1 MNAKI
6 LIAFAAGMVLAS
18 GLAYVAL
25 KPASPEKSAVSM
37 QQAPLIA
44 QTKVPLPA
52 VPDDAAPPVAPAAA
66 SPRQAVKPSPAPAA
80 PRALRQPVNRERPVN
95 DAQPASPEPP
105 SAAPAAPPVAPAP
118 PEPPKE
124 VVHEAPPAPVQPH
137 SVTVAAGTMIAV
149 RLGETLSTKN
159 NQPGDTFFAT
169 LSQPLVVDGLVIA
182 ERGARAEGRIVEV
195 ERAGKVKGLSHL
207 TVELTKLTTSDG
219 QHVRVR
225 TASFNQQGKSSRKTD
240 AAKVGIGAALG
251 AAIGA
256 IAGGGKGA
264 GIGAGVGGAAGAGD
278 VLLTR
283 GDDAVIP
290 VETGLSFRLQEPV
303 TVTERLR

>member
-1 MNAKI
+1 
-6 LIAFAAGMVLAS
+6 MVLAS

-25 KPASPEKSAVSM
+25 KPASPAKPAVAAVDSM
-37 QQAPLIA
+37 QQAPLMA
-44 QTKVPLPA
+44 QTKVPPA
-52 VPDDAAPPVAPAAA
+52 VPNDAAPPVASAAA
-66 SPRQAVKPSPAPAA
+66 APRQAVKPSPAPAAA

-169 LSQPLVVDGLVIA
+169 LAQPLVVDGLVIA

-195 ERAGKVKGLSHL
+195 ERAGKVKGLAHL